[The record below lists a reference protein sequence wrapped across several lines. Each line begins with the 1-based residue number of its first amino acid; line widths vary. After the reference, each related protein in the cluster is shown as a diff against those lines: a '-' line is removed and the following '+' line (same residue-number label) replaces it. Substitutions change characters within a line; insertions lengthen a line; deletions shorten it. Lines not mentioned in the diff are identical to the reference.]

1 MASFHNLKCF
11 RNSILRQVLMVFV
24 VMQLVGVSNVV
35 QGFHVPSKAFRQHQ
49 QLTSQQKQQPPMGK
63 SSDNSYR
70 RIFSSINM
78 ISPDQVHDL
87 FITASMQHGLDISNF
102 VSSNKHVISEVN
114 TAYSTSRFTSELTQW
129 ISDASTTA
137 ATSTTNDDGSW
148 WNAYINIFKSILTF
162 VHTTIDGPLRSV
174 GIEQT
179 WGVSIFLFTASK

>member
-1 MASFHNLKCF
+1 MACLHNLKCF

-24 VMQLVGVSNVV
+24 VIQLVGVSNVV
-35 QGFHVPSKAFRQHQ
+35 QGFHVPSKAFQQHQ
-49 QLTSQQKQQPPMGK
+49 QLTSQQKQQPLMRK
-63 SSDNSYR
+63 SSNDSCR
-70 RIFSSINM
+70 RIFSSISM

-87 FITASMQHGLDISNF
+87 FITASMQHGLDVTNYVSN
-102 VSSNKHVISEVN
+102 NNHVITEVN
-114 TAYSTSRFTSELTQW
+114 KALSTSRVTSELTQW

-137 ATSTTNDDGSW
+137 ATSTTKDDGSW

-162 VHTTIDGPLRSV
+162 VHSTIDGPLRSV